1 MPESEIQDVV
11 MRAINDTLGQKD
23 DFLSILQHNIET
35 VLNRGN
41 DNTLADIDA
50 RLEVLQAELLKLAT
64 SKSDYE
70 DVAEEIHRLRN
81 EKQKAQVESAGRDEA
96 RKRIADMRA
105 FLRKQDAVVAKFD
118 EALVRRLI
126 EKVMVYEG
134 RFVVVLRSGVEVK
147 QELAYTPSVIP

>member
-1 MPESEIQDVV
+1 
-11 MRAINDTLGQKD
+11 MRAINDTLGKKD

-41 DNTLADIDA
+41 DNTLADIDT

-70 DVAEEIHRLRN
+70 NVAEEIHRLRD
-81 EKQKAQVESAGRDEA
+81 EKQKAQVESAGRDET

-105 FLRKQDAVVAKFD
+105 FLRKPETSVAEFD

-126 EKVMVYEG
+126 EKITVHENKFTVDYK
-134 RFVVVLRSGVEVK
+134 SGVSIDINE
-147 QELAYTPSVIP
+147 